1 MTKEHDVLTGN
12 TAQVY
17 RYAIKMGKPVGVREV
32 QKALKL
38 SSPRLA
44 SYHLEKLE
52 EAGLLKQ
59 TSQGFIVDKLVL
71 ENFVRFY
78 RLLVPKYFLYFAFF
92 AAATLFQVI
101 LFKPFEIT
109 RGYLFST
116 TILAIAT
123 AYFGYETVVTFMKKE
138 I

>member
-1 MTKEHDVLTGN
+1 MTNEHDVLRGN

-17 RYAIKMGKPVGVREV
+17 RYAVKMGKPVGVREV
-32 QKALKL
+32 QKALNL

-59 TSQGFIVDKLVL
+59 TSEGFIVDKLVL
-71 ENFVRFY
+71 ENFVRLY

-92 AAATLFQVI
+92 AAATLFEVI
-101 LFKPFEIT
+101 LFKPPEIT
-109 RGYLFST
+109 REYTFAT
-116 TILAIAT
+116 AILTIAT
-123 AYFGYETVVTFMKKE
+123 AYFGYETVATWLKKD

>member
-1 MTKEHDVLTGN
+1 LTKEHDILTGN

-17 RYAIKMGKPVGVREV
+17 RYAIKKGRPVGVREV

-52 EAGLLKQ
+52 DAGLLKQ
-59 TSQGFIVDKLVL
+59 TPEGFTVDKLVL
-71 ENFVRFY
+71 ENFVRLY

-92 AAATLFQVI
+92 AAAMLFQVI
-101 LFKPFEIT
+101 LFRPFEIT
-109 RGYLFST
+109 RDYLFST

-123 AYFGYETVVTFMKKE
+123 AYFGYETVATLLKKE